1 MNLNNKIRIAK
12 MGYIFVSILFCI
24 FGCVLIIKPDIS
36 AMLLCK
42 SIGIIMI
49 IFGLVKIIGYFSKDT
64 YRLAFQYDLACG
76 ILLIL
81 LGIILIIHTE
91 QMLSVFSLVFGLY
104 ILADA
109 LLKIQMAIDSK
120 NFGISRWWS
129 ILITAILTGAFG
141 FLLIFQHSMGL
152 RTLMTIFGLSL
163 ITEGLLNLVT
173 IFTAVKIIR
182 GRINKFIEA

>member
-12 MGYIFVSILFCI
+12 MGYIFVSILFCVL
-24 FGCVLIIKPDIS
+24 GCILIIKPDIS
-36 AMLLCK
+36 AMFLCK
-42 SIGIIMI
+42 SSGIIMI

-91 QMLSVFSLVFGLY
+91 PMLSVFSLIFGLY

-109 LLKIQMAIDSK
+109 LLKIQIAIDSK
-120 NFGISRWWS
+120 DFGISRWWG
-129 ILITAILTGAFG
+129 ILITAILTGTFG

-152 RTLMTIFGLSL
+152 RALMTIFGLSL
-163 ITEGLLNLVT
+163 ITEGLMNLVT

-182 GRINKFIEA
+182 GHINKFIDA